1 MSWSVLPEE
10 TTSKVVDIL
19 QPTLVDL
26 VDLHLVGKQAH
37 WTVVGERFQS
47 THEKLDVLVDQWRL
61 WSDQIAERIVTLGHL
76 PRGRAQDV
84 AAAPGITEFPLG
96 WLGDSAAI
104 DAIADR
110 VEATA
115 RRARDHQKAV
125 ADLDVISDAMLQET
139 IAGLEEQLWMLR
151 AHLR

>member
-10 TTSKVVDIL
+10 TTSKVVDLL

-37 WTVVGERFQS
+37 WTVVGARFQS

-61 WSDQIAERIVTLGHL
+61 WSDQVAERIVTLGHL
-76 PRGRAQDV
+76 PRGRAQDI
-84 AAAPGITEFPLG
+84 ASSPGISEFPLA
-96 WLGDSAAI
+96 WLSDA
-104 DAIADR
+104 DAIGAVAER
-110 VEATA
+110 VEATTK
-115 RRARDHQKAV
+115 RARDHQQAV
-125 ADLDVISDAMLQET
+125 ADLDVISDALLQEM